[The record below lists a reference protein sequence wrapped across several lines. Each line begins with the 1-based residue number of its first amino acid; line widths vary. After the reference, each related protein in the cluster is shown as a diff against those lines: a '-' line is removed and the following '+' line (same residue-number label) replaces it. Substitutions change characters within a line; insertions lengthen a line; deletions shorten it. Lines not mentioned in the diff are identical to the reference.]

1 MDAKYGS
8 VNGTAPGLSIVLT
21 KTEGNFTAD
30 LLLEKSGQ
38 LDVQIRG
45 AKFSYVS
52 GEVSSARG
60 HQMEAYGLEQVME

>member
-1 MDAKYGS
+1 M
-8 VNGTAPGLSIVLT
+8 VRLPGLSIVLT

-45 AKFSYVS
+45 GKVF
-52 GEVSSARG
+52 
-60 HQMEAYGLEQVME
+60 LC